1 MKEVK
6 LKEDLKKKA
15 YSRGLFISGQ
25 KIKKVDEK
33 LKNIL
38 VIGSGGREHAL
49 AWKCAQDNSV
59 KHVFVCPGNAG
70 TYLEDKVSNIEIDL
84 NDFDAIKNFCIKEN
98 IELVIIGPEQP
109 LVMGLTDYL
118 QSKNI
123 KTFGPSKVAAQLE
136 GSKTFSKDFFVKYK
150 IPTAGYKS
158 FGNYEESI
166 GHLDLISYPTVVKAD
181 GLAAGKGVII
191 CENKEEAIEALNSI
205 FKDKAFGSAGN
216 KIVIEDFLEGEEAS
230 FIAVVSKDKIIPL
243 ATSQDHK
250 AVGDGDVGLNTGG
263 MGAYSPA
270 PVVTEEIQQKILD
283 EVMFPT
289 MQGLIDEG
297 TPYLGFLYAGLMIK
311 DGQIKV
317 LEFNCR
323 FGDPETQPILLRLN
337 SSLVD
342 LCLAAISNSLDSYS
356 IEWTEKHSCGV
367 VIASAGYPESYESDK
382 EVSISD
388 LNNEDTKLF
397 HAGTKYQNERVI
409 TSGGRVFCAT
419 ALGNDLKEAQE
430 NAYNLVGKVKFEG
443 SFHRKD
449 IGFKGIK

>member
-1 MKEVK
+1 M
-6 LKEDLKKKA
+6 
-15 YSRGLFISGQ
+15 
-25 KIKKVDEK
+25 
-33 LKNIL
+33 NIL
-38 VIGSGGREHAL
+38 IIGSGGREHAL

-70 TYLEDKVSNIEIDL
+70 TYLEKKVSNVEIDS
-84 NDFDAIKNFCIKEN
+84 NDFDAIENFCVKEN

-109 LVMGLTDYL
+109 LVMGLTDFL

-123 KTFGPSKVAAQLE
+123 KTFGPSKEAAQLE
-136 GSKTFSKDFFVKYK
+136 GSKTFSKDFFVKYN

-158 FGNYEESI
+158 FNNYEESI
-166 GHLDLISYPTVVKAD
+166 NHLDLISYPTVVKAD

-191 CENKEEAIEALNSI
+191 CENKDEAIDALNSI
-205 FKDKAFGSAGN
+205 FKDKVFGSAGN
-216 KIVIEDFLEGEEAS
+216 KVVIEDFLDGEEAS

-243 ATSQDHK
+243 VTSQDHK

-270 PVVTEEIQQKILD
+270 PIVTDAIHKKILD
-283 EVMFPT
+283 EVMYPT

-311 DGQIKV
+311 DDDLKV

-342 LCLAAISNSLDSYS
+342 LCLSAINDELDTYS
-356 IEWTEKHSCGV
+356 IKWSDKHSCGV
-367 VIASAGYPESYESDK
+367 VIASEGYPEGYESNK
-382 EVSISD
+382 EVSFKSSEEE
-388 LNNEDTKLF
+388 NTKLF
-397 HAGTKYQNERVI
+397 HAGTIFDNDKVL

-419 ALGNDLKEAQE
+419 ALGNNLKEAQQ
-430 NAYNLVGKVKFEG
+430 NAYNLVSKVNFEG
-443 SFHRKD
+443 AFFRKD
-449 IGFKGIK
+449 IGNKGIK